1 VKNILKIKIMS
12 NEIDNLN
19 HDKNSFLTLK
29 DNIYKLL
36 DIYWDLTTIIMLGLI
51 KRNYNVK
58 VMNTFLSEAVELS
71 ELILASHEKMSN
83 QVYKNL

>member
-1 VKNILKIKIMS
+1 MS

-29 DNIYKLL
+29 DNLYKLL
-36 DIYWDLTTIIMLGLI
+36 DIYWDLTIIIMLGFR
-51 KRNYNVK
+51 KKTYNIK
-58 VMNTFLSEAVELS
+58 VMNTFLVEAVELS
-71 ELILASHEKMSN
+71 ESILASHEKMKN